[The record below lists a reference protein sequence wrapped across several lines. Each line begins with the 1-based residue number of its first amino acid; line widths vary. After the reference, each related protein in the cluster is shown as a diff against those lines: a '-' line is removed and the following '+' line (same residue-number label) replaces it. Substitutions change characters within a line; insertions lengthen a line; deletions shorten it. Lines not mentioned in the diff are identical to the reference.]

1 MRWLKL
7 GVRLATVCLIA
18 LPAAAAQAAPK
29 AELWAKWTANN
40 ASSTATIPHNA
51 WDAFLKRHV
60 RLDTDGIARVAYRA
74 IDRADRAQLAAYIA
88 ALESVGISGFNR
100 REQLAYWINL
110 YNAVTVKIVAEHPSA
125 ASVRDINISPGLF
138 ATGPWGKKVV
148 MIEREPVSLDDIE
161 HRILR
166 PIWRDPRIHYAVNCA
181 SLGCPN
187 LLRDAFTAANADA
200 LLNAAARN
208 YVNHPRGMRI
218 EAGRLTVS
226 SIYVWFKEDFGGT
239 DAGVLAHLRAYA
251 DAQTAAA
258 LAGRTQIDRDAYD
271 WRLNDIK

>member
-18 LPAAAAQAAPK
+18 LPIAPGQAAPK
-29 AELWAKWTANN
+29 AELWAKWAANN

-60 RLDTDGIARVAYRA
+60 RIGADGIARVAYRA
-74 IDRADRAQLAAYIA
+74 VDSADRAQLAAYIA
-88 ALESVGISGFNR
+88 TLEAVGISGFNR

-110 YNAVTVKIVAEHPSA
+110 YNAVTVKIVVEHPAA
-125 ASVRDINISPGLF
+125 ASIRDINISPGLF
-138 ATGPWGKKVV
+138 AAGPWGKKIVT
-148 MIEREPVSLDDIE
+148 IEREPVSLDDIE